1 LTTLALRSSSARSG
15 LFNGIQ
21 RIRRSAPLTVR
32 SKLREILASAQ
43 LEDDWR
49 KPIAETG
56 HPVLKKVL
64 GYIPRDGSDEAAKKF
79 GLFTPDSSEEAKE
92 KEPEDKKFGLFTCD
106 ADSLSVFPRQ
116 VNEHP
121 KSKVN
126 IFFLSVFCL
135 FS

>member
-15 LFNGIQ
+15 LFNGIR
-21 RIRRSAPLTVR
+21 RIRRSAPLRVR

-43 LEDDWR
+43 LKGDWR

-64 GYIPRDGSDEAAKKF
+64 EYIPGDGSDEEAKEKEPEDKKF

-92 KEPEDKKFGLFTCD
+92 KEPEDKKFGLFTRD
-106 ADSLSVFPRQ
+106 ADSLSVF
-116 VNEHP
+116 
-121 KSKVN
+121 
-126 IFFLSVFCL
+126 
-135 FS
+135 